1 MVINNVTVNATAS
14 KNFQKV
20 EISIAASIENEHDID
35 TLQSLAIRKALK
47 GINELT
53 GETNEEPKVNT
64 TIQPTTQAPAQRS
77 VYNPTPVQKPAIP
90 NYYANAPQNQ
100 PYSPQNVVQQPGVK
114 MASEK
119 QIQLLRKFHVQCDF
133 NHLTAAE
140 ASEIIKGLMEG
151 KNNENR

>member
-1 MVINNVTVNATAS
+1 MIINNVTVNATAS

-20 EISIAASIENEHDID
+20 EISIAASIENEKDID
-35 TLQSLAIRKALK
+35 TLQSLAIRKALR

-53 GETNEEPKVNT
+53 GDTNEEPKVNT
-64 TIQPTTQAPAQRS
+64 TVQPIQTPMQRS
-77 VYNPTPVQKPAIP
+77 VYNPTQVQKPAIP
-90 NYYANAPQNQ
+90 SYYANAPQSQ

-133 NHLTAAE
+133 NNLTAAE
-140 ASEIIKGLMEG
+140 ASEIIKGIMEG
-151 KNNENR
+151 KNNENK